1 MIEVKEY
8 SHVGDRS
15 PFADWFNDLEATA
28 AAKVAVAVQRMRAG
42 NLSDVKG
49 VGGGVLERRVHWGPG
64 LRIYFGR
71 DGDALIIL
79 LGGGTKR
86 RQQVDITNAQDLW
99 LDYKRRK
106 REGRY

>member
-8 SHVGDRS
+8 SYVGDRS

-49 VGGGVLERRVHWGPG
+49 VGAECWN
-64 LRIYFGR
+64 
-71 DGDALIIL
+71 DAFT
-79 LGGGTKR
+79 G
-86 RQQVDITNAQDLW
+86 AQA
-99 LDYKRRK
+99 YGSISV
-106 REGRY
+106 EMETP